1 MSNCTQKRYSKKH
14 IHCLYQVAVPRLW
27 KLAGIVTISMFLS
40 SQAQAYT
47 CRYRTT
53 APNGLAGRIIPNGS
67 SANIQ
72 VPVQSAAQT
81 NQVNVIDLMSYIE
94 CKNDVPQSYYD
105 YMDLKQATT
114 VLSKNFDVK
123 VKARGNE
130 YSVPFNGTA
139 SVLYLP
145 RGGSGSYAPIPLQ
158 IYYYM
163 KEVPGERVAITK
175 GQVIGSIRARHYSN
189 PPEDDSIFTW
199 NFVAANDAIVTSG
212 GCAINDGNP
221 IEINF
226 GVMNQQQLSS
236 TEDKRQVTSYVPYKC
251 RSNSVS
257 MGIKLSMVADQAAFS
272 NALVQT
278 TNANIG
284 IKVMRDSDQ
293 LKPYSNTIRST
304 IKQGVGGDNFTF
316 SLLKK
321 AGSTPSAGTFTG
333 SATLIMSSD

>member
-1 MSNCTQKRYSKKH
+1 MKNPMTVHSPSHGIRWLLRGMVALT
-14 IHCLYQVAVPRLW
+14 ILGGAAVPFT
-27 KLAGIVTISMFLS
+27 AS
-40 SQAQAYT
+40 AYT
-47 CRYRTT
+47 CRYRAT
-53 APNGLAGRIIPNGS
+53 APNGTALRTIPNGS

-81 NQVNVIDLMSYIE
+81 NQVNVIDLLSYIE
-94 CKNDVPQSYYD
+94 CKNDIPQSYYD

-114 VLSKNFDVK
+114 VLSSNFDVK

-139 SVLYLP
+139 SVLDLP
-145 RGGSGSYAPIPLQ
+145 KGGSGAYAPIPLQ

-163 KEVPGERVAITK
+163 KEIPGERVAIKK
-175 GQVIGSIRARHYSN
+175 GQIIGSIRARHHSI
-189 PPEDDSIFTW
+189 PAEDDSIFTW

-212 GCAINDGNP
+212 GCALNDGNP

-236 TEDKRQVTSYVPYKC
+236 TEGRRQVTTYIPYKC
-251 RSNSVS
+251 RSADVS
-257 MGIKLSMVADQAAFS
+257 MGIKFSMVADQAAFS
-272 NALVQT
+272 SDLVQT

-284 IKVMRDSDQ
+284 IKVMRESNQ
-293 LKPYSNTIRST
+293 LKPYSNTIHST
-304 IKQGVGGDNFTF
+304 IKQGVGGDNYTF

-321 AGSTPSAGTFTG
+321 ASSTPSAGTFTG